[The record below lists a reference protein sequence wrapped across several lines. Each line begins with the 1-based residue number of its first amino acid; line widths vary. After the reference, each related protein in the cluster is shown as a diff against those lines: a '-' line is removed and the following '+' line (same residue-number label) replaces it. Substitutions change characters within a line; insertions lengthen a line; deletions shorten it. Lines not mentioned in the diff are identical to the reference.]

1 MNNAKKSKLMI
12 VRNTTAVPTDVEQAV
27 LVGRVE
33 TVQGPCVCIVRGG
46 EVVDVTASYPTI
58 AHVLRNAERVQS
70 LLNADSRVMGQ
81 VDEIVA
87 NTDPVKRDPCKPH
100 LLAPIDLQA
109 VKACGVTFVTSMV
122 ERVVEEMAKGDPS
135 KAGEARAALEAEI
148 GEDLRGIE
156 PGSEDAAR
164 VKAVLAGRGLWSQYL
179 EVGLGP
185 DVEIFTKAQPMS
197 SVGHGDQIGLHPS
210 STWNNPE
217 PEVVLIVSP
226 EGEIVGVTLG
236 NDVNLR
242 DVEGRSALLLGRA
255 KDNNASCAVGPFI
268 RLFDDRFTLDDVR
281 SLDLILTVKGSDGY
295 VLEDTSTMREISRD
309 PQDLAEQLFDCH
321 QYPDG
326 AALFTGTLFA
336 PTQDR
341 DAPGEGFTHKV
352 GDVVSI
358 RCDRLGT
365 LTNRV
370 GLSSELS
377 PWSFGAVDLFRSLA
391 ERQIRF

>member
-1 MNNAKKSKLMI
+1 MKDNNG
-12 VRNTTAVPTDVEQAV
+12 TALPVDADASL

-33 TVQGPCVCIVRGG
+33 TVQGPCVCVARGG
-46 EVVDVTASYPTI
+46 EVMDVTASHPTI
-58 AHVLRNAERVQS
+58 AHVLRDADRVQTLS
-70 LLNADSRVMGQ
+70 GADSRVLGQ

-87 NTDPVKRDPCKPH
+87 NSDPARRDPRKPH
-100 LLAPIDLQA
+100 FLAPIDLQA

-135 KAGEARAALEAEI
+135 KASEARAALEAEI

-156 PGSEDAAR
+156 PGSADTAR
-164 VKAVLAGRGLWSQYL
+164 VKAVLVERGLWSQYL

-185 DVEIFTKAQPMS
+185 DAEIFTKAQPMS

-217 PEVVLIVSP
+217 PEVVLIISP
-226 EGEIVGVTLG
+226 QGEIVGATLG

-281 SLDLILTVKGSDGY
+281 SLDLELTVEGPDGY

-341 DAPGEGFTHKV
+341 DALGEGFTHKV

-358 RCDRLGT
+358 RCDRLGV
-365 LTNRV
+365 LTNLV
-370 GLSSELS
+370 GLSSELP

-391 ERQIRF
+391 ERQIDF

>member
-1 MNNAKKSKLMI
+1 M
-12 VRNTTAVPTDVEQAV
+12 
-27 LVGRVE
+27 
-33 TVQGPCVCIVRGG
+33 
-46 EVVDVTASYPTI
+46 
-58 AHVLRNAERVQS
+58 
-70 LLNADSRVMGQ
+70 
-81 VDEIVA
+81 
-87 NTDPVKRDPCKPH
+87 
-100 LLAPIDLQA
+100 
-109 VKACGVTFVTSMV
+109 TFVTSMV

-148 GEDLRGIE
+148 GDDLRGIE
-156 PGSEDAAR
+156 PGSAEAER
-164 VKAVLAGRGLWSQYL
+164 VKAVLVERGLWSQYL

-197 SVGHGDQIGLHPS
+197 SVGHGADIGLHPA

-226 EGEIVGVTLG
+226 QGGIVGATLG

-255 KDNNASCAVGPFI
+255 KDNNASCAIGPFI

-281 SLDLILTVKGSDGY
+281 SLDLELTVEGPDGY
-295 VLEDTSTMREISRD
+295 RLEDTSTMREISRD
-309 PQDLAEQLFDCH
+309 PTDLAEQLFDCH

-341 DAPGEGFTHKV
+341 DVPGEGFTHKV
-352 GDVVSI
+352 GDMVSI
-358 RCDRLGT
+358 HCDRLGT

-370 GLSSELS
+370 GLSSELP
-377 PWSFGAVDLFRSLA
+377 PWTFGAADLFGSLA
-391 ERQIRF
+391 ERQIGF

>member
-1 MNNAKKSKLMI
+1 MTDSNKTALPVDANAAL
-12 VRNTTAVPTDVEQAV
+12 

-33 TVQGPCVCIVRGG
+33 TVQGPCVCVVRGG
-46 EVVDVTASYPTI
+46 KVRDVTASYPTI
-58 AHVLRNAERVQS
+58 AHLLRDADRAQKLSGVDAPVL
-70 LLNADSRVMGQ
+70 GQ
-81 VDEIVA
+81 VEEIAA
-87 NTDPVKRDPCKPH
+87 NSDPAGRDPGKPH
-100 LLAPIDLQA
+100 FLAPIDLQA

-122 ERVVEEMAKGDPS
+122 ERVVEEMARGDPS
-135 KAGEARAALEAEI
+135 KAGEARTALEAEI

-156 PGSEDAAR
+156 PGSAEAER
-164 VKAVLAGRGLWSQYL
+164 VKAVLVERGLWSQYL

-197 SVGHGDQIGLHPS
+197 SVGHGDRIGLHPA

-217 PEVVLIVSP
+217 PEVVLIISP
-226 EGEIVGVTLG
+226 QGEIVGATLG

-268 RLFDDRFTLDDVR
+268 RLFDERFTLDDVR
-281 SLDLILTVKGSDGY
+281 SLDLQLTVEGPDGY
-295 VLEDTSTMREISRD
+295 RLEDSSTMREISRD
-309 PQDLAEQLFDCH
+309 PTDLAEQLFDCH

-341 DAPGEGFTHKV
+341 DVPGEGFTHKT

-358 RCDRLGT
+358 RCDRLGM

-370 GLSSELS
+370 GLSSELR

-391 ERQIRF
+391 DRRIGF

>member
-1 MNNAKKSKLMI
+1 MTVSSTKVLPVDAD
-12 VRNTTAVPTDVEQAV
+12 AAV

-33 TVQGPCVCIVRGG
+33 TAQGPCVCIVRDG
-46 EVVDVTASYPTI
+46 EVVDATASYPTI
-58 AHVLRNAERVQS
+58 AHVLRAANRVHS
-70 LLNADSRVMGQ
+70 LLSADSRVMGQ

-87 NTDPVKRDPCKPH
+87 NSDPVKRDPSKLH

-135 KAGEARAALEAEI
+135 KAGEARTALEAEI
-148 GEDLRGIE
+148 GEDLRGIV
-156 PGSEDAAR
+156 PGSEEAAR
-164 VKAVLAGRGLWSQYL
+164 VKAVLVEQGLWSQYL

-197 SVGHGDQIGLHPS
+197 SVGQGDQIGLHPS

-226 EGEIVGVTLG
+226 QGEIVGATLG

-281 SLDLILTVKGSDGY
+281 SLDLELTVEGADGY
-295 VLEDTSTMREISRD
+295 VLADTSTMREISRD

-352 GDVVSI
+352 GDMVSI

-370 GLSSELS
+370 GLSSELP

-391 ERQIRF
+391 GRQIGF